1 MSRIL
6 IVEDNA
12 SIANGVRKNLEIE
25 GYSVDIAL
33 NGEEALEMI
42 RRAPPN
48 LVILDLMLPK
58 LDGYHVLRIVRDE
71 EYEMPVLIL
80 SARGDEADK
89 VRGFRIGAD
98 DYLTKPFSVLELIA
112 RVDALFRRGRKM
124 SEQKLPPLSEPIS
137 FGDIEV
143 DPARFSVRRAGV
155 RIPLRPK
162 EFELLVA
169 LLRHRD
175 EVVPRATLLEEVWG
189 YESEVVTR
197 TVDTHVME
205 LRRKLEA
212 DPANPKHILT
222 VRKAGYRLALGID

>member
-42 RRAPPN
+42 RRKPPN

-58 LDGYHVLRIVRDE
+58 LDGYHVLRILRDE
-71 EYEMPVLIL
+71 GHEMPVLIL

-98 DYLTKPFSVLELIA
+98 DYLTKPFSILELIA

-124 SEQKLPPLSEPIS
+124 AEQKSPVLSEPIS

-155 RIPLRPK
+155 RIALRPK
-162 EFELLVA
+162 EFELLIA

-175 EVVPRATLLEEVWG
+175 EVVPRAYLLEEVWG

-205 LRRKLEA
+205 LRRKLED
-212 DPANPKHILT
+212 DPANPKYILT
-222 VRKAGYRLALGID
+222 VRKAGYRLAFAAE

>member
-42 RRAPPN
+42 RRKPPN

-58 LDGYHVLRIVRDE
+58 VDGYHVLRILRDE
-71 EYEMPVLIL
+71 GFEMPVLIL

-98 DYLTKPFSVLELIA
+98 DYLTKPFSILELIA

-124 SEQKLPPLSEPIS
+124 AEQKLP
-137 FGDIEV
+137 
-143 DPARFSVRRAGV
+143 
-155 RIPLRPK
+155 
-162 EFELLVA
+162 
-169 LLRHRD
+169 
-175 EVVPRATLLEEVWG
+175 
-189 YESEVVTR
+189 
-197 TVDTHVME
+197 
-205 LRRKLEA
+205 LEA
-212 DPANPKHILT
+212 SQSRSAISKLIPRDSACAE
-222 VRKAGYRLALGID
+222 REYALH

>member
-42 RRAPPN
+42 RRKPPN

-58 LDGYHVLRIVRDE
+58 VDGYHVLRILRDE
-71 EYEMPVLIL
+71 EHEMPVLIL

-98 DYLTKPFSVLELIA
+98 DYLTKPFSILELIA

-124 SEQKLPPLSEPIS
+124 AEQKLPLLSEPIA

-155 RIPLRPK
+155 RIALRPK
-162 EFELLVA
+162 EFELLIA

-175 EVVPRATLLEEVWG
+175 EVVPRAHLLEEVWG

-205 LRRKLEA
+205 LRRKLED
-212 DPANPKHILT
+212 DPANPRYILT
-222 VRKAGYRLALGID
+222 VRKAGYRLALAPE

>member
-137 FGDIEV
+137 LGDIEV

-175 EVVPRATLLEEVWG
+175 EVVPRVTLLEEVWG